1 MCENE
6 AEKMAARAE
15 RNAKRRAR
23 RATLRA
29 LYEENAPSVSRY
41 GSPLGRRGFG
51 RLEVAYDVKRGV
63 WDRNRLGR
71 LRWSDEATVVIHRVP
86 GRDGGDYD
94 RCGTYWGGLR
104 ESPLFWVAAIDGD
117 EVRSEIFIRAKSAA
131 EIRGKLR
138 EYFDG
143 IRFRSA

>member
-29 LYEENAPSVSRY
+29 LYKANAPATSKY
-41 GSPLGRRGFG
+41 GAPMG
-51 RLEVAYDVKRGV
+51 RLSYGLLTSVFAE
-63 WDRNRLGR
+63 
-71 LRWSDEATVVIHRVP
+71 SPATLPEGSHVVVQRVT
-86 GRDGGDYD
+86 GHDGGDYD

-104 ESPLFWVAAIDGD
+104 ESPLFWVAVLQGETLVSEAFI
-117 EVRSEIFIRAKSAA
+117 RSESRA
-131 EIRGKLR
+131 RVVHKLR
-138 EYFDG
+138 ERVKG
-143 IRFRSA
+143 FRVRSFVCEEEGS